1 GAETPDEH
9 LTHEVLGRL
18 VAARVVEVQDH
29 RAVEESRLAE
39 ELDLLLE
46 CGEQLRSALG
56 PHHLRRVT
64 VEREAHGFETT
75 RIRELAHEP
84 QHCLVAEM
92 DAVIR
97 TDRDGATACARGDVL
112 ESDDLHLLHADASCG
127 ATTTA
132 GRSAAPR
139 RSYTA
144 SSSPP
149 GSTTANGPAPSPA

>member
-1 GAETPDEH
+1 AAVRGRRVRLTARFALDGHEPEAEPLEPELAAHLLEQPHAAVTAIAEVEVGADDHESGAETPDEH

-29 RAVEESRLAE
+29 RAVEEARLAE

-64 VEREAHGFETT
+64 VEREAYGFETT

-97 TDRDGATACARGDVL
+97 T
-112 ESDDLHLLHADASCG
+112 
-127 ATTTA
+127 
-132 GRSAAPR
+132 
-139 RSYTA
+139 
-144 SSSPP
+144 
-149 GSTTANGPAPSPA
+149 